1 MTDPPVTVDIRMND
15 WCAKPP
21 FRWRLWVVLFH
32 VKIKKECPFLVWPL
46 RWLVHFVSQRLSG
59 MASYEHPLLSL
70 RSSKNQCLILRHKH
84 HTADLDLQ
92 VYFSSSPSFQY
103 KPYNKCLREEPTS
116 ESKRAGRKFEFARGV
131 EISPGPR
138 SCWPLDWANDDRLT
152 NPSPKFGC
160 CLRSGKSSR
169 VTTVGVCEGSAS
181 I

>member
-1 MTDPPVTVDIRMND
+1 MCKTSLSVETLGSSLPCQDKEGMSLLRM
-15 WCAKPP
+15 ALAVASA
-21 FRWRLWVVLFH
+21 FR
-32 VKIKKECPFLVWPL
+32 
-46 RWLVHFVSQRLSG
+46 QRLSG

-92 VYFSSSPSFQY
+92 VYFSSSPSFQH